1 MNSVKELA
9 SKVIFHRSFLRVVL
23 TRTGSSLLT
32 LEHDLHRQRRRVLDP
47 FFSRFAVRK
56 MEPLFATL
64 LQRFEK
70 RLKDARGK
78 VIRLDHAF
86 VCFSG
91 DLIRSVTCENIDY
104 LMDDPQWSFA
114 WFDLF
119 KMVVT
124 SAPLFTAFPWII
136 KMVSYIPLG
145 VLTCVFPRGQ
155 AFVDFKNI
163 ARSHIIQAKQE
174 KSDGSSKTADE
185 SDSVFR
191 KIVQLDLPESELDTE
206 RLTKEA
212 QALFGAATVAVA
224 RAFDNIGYYVLANP
238 SMKQKLAEELAPTVQ
253 EYPEKVPT
261 LADLEQ
267 LPYLQGVVQEG
278 LR

>member
-1 MNSVKELA
+1 
-9 SKVIFHRSFLRVVL
+9 
-23 TRTGSSLLT
+23 
-32 LEHDLHRQRRRVLDP
+32 
-47 FFSRFAVRK
+47 

-64 LQRFEK
+64 LRRFED
-70 RLKDARGK
+70 RLKAAKGT

-91 DLIRSVTCENIDY
+91 DLIRSVTCGDVDF
-104 LMDDPQWSFA
+104 LMDDSQWSFA

-124 SAPLFTAFPWII
+124 SAPLFTSFPWII
-136 KMVSYIPLG
+136 KLISYVPLG
-145 VLTCVFPRGQ
+145 VLTCMFPRGQ

-163 ARSHIIQAKQE
+163 ARSHIIEAKQE
-174 KSDGSSKTADE
+174 KVKGNGKQAE
-185 SDSVFR
+185 EIESVFQ
-191 KIVQLDLPESELDTE
+191 KIVKLDLSESELDTE

-224 RAFDNIGYYVLANP
+224 RTFDNIAYYVLADKEVRAKL
-238 SMKQKLAEELAPTVQ
+238 MKELEPVMAR
-253 EYPEKVPT
+253 YPEQVPT

-267 LPYLQGVVQEG
+267 LPYLQGVIQEG